1 MDLISH
7 TLWTA
12 ALAKGTNFKT
22 KKNLSWIQATFF
34 GIFPDLIAFT
44 PLYFFIIINLLVGK
58 YQFPL
63 TFPDKLEP
71 AIYDNFF
78 IFDIT
83 TLIYNLSH
91 SLLVFSLAAIFISIY
106 KRRIYW
112 EIAGWLFHILVD
124 IPTHSASLYPTPFL
138 FPLSDWRHDGIAW
151 ENPYLL
157 AVNYLLLVF
166 IYYWFKAILLRYK
179 STNIKQ

>member
-12 ALAKGTNFKT
+12 ALAKGTSFKI
-22 KKNLSWIQATFF
+22 KKKLSWAAATFF
-34 GIFPDLIAFT
+34 GIFPDMIAFT
-44 PLYFFIIINLLVGK
+44 PLYAFLFINLFIGK
-58 YQFPL
+58 YKFPL
-63 TFPDKLEP
+63 TLPDQLEP
-71 AIYDNFF
+71 AHYDTFL

-91 SLLVFSLAAIFISIY
+91 SLIVFFLFAALISIY

-112 EIAGWLFHILVD
+112 EITGWLFHILID
-124 IPTHSASLYPTPFL
+124 IPTHSYSLYPTPFL
-138 FPLSDWRHDGIAW
+138 FPLSDWKHNGIAW

-157 AVNYLLLVF
+157 IVNYVLLIF

-179 STNIKQ
+179 STKIK